1 MKVNNGILFT
11 SVVKQ
16 VNAAAVGIGN
26 TQYNSLYALGQAARE
41 HCHAELVSASHLVR
55 LLDTILSRSG
65 AQASLEVTLQSV
77 FCISTFVF
85 FKKLLKNCYC
95 RLFIL
100 PFASGSSPLSFPVRW
115 VPWFVRF
122 PHILKAHRLHFP
134 ETSG

>member
-1 MKVNNGILFT
+1 MRLVISTIGEITQAAFSLSKASLPRLLDCARSDIAYIMTMKVNNGILFT

-65 AQASLEVTLQSV
+65 AQASLEVT
-77 FCISTFVF
+77 
-85 FKKLLKNCYC
+85 
-95 RLFIL
+95 
-100 PFASGSSPLSFPVRW
+100 
-115 VPWFVRF
+115 
-122 PHILKAHRLHFP
+122 
-134 ETSG
+134 